1 MNTDHVLRAQ
11 AAREFD
17 SRPALAGEFLSKEA
31 YVAFKAAEARGACR
45 IFGKPAAFVVR
56 VSQPALATEFSSP
69 EAAAAFKAAEARG
82 AARIFGKP
90 AAPAAR
96 SSVGAPKP
104 PAGTMSSVLDAM
116 AEFKRSGRSY
126 IRTDL
131 VAHVASRTGLSLHDA
146 SGAIADTAAT
156 THYPVD

>member
-1 MNTDHVLRAQ
+1 MMNTDPIRAQ
-11 AAREFD
+11 AARDFD
-17 SRPALAGEFLSKEA
+17 SRPALAEEFSSKEA
-31 YVAFKAAEARGACR
+31 YVAFRAAEARGACR
-45 IFGKPAAFVVR
+45 IFGKPAAPAAR

-96 SSVGAPKP
+96 SSVGASTPL
-104 PAGTMSSVLDAM
+104 AGTMSSVLDAM

-146 SGAIADTAAT
+146 SAAVADTVAQRGR
-156 THYPVD
+156 

>member
-1 MNTDHVLRAQ
+1 MTVDQIRAQ

-17 SRPALAGEFLSKEA
+17 SRPALAGEFSSKEV
-31 YVAFKAAEARGACR
+31 YVAFKAAEARGAFR
-45 IFGKPAAFVVR
+45 IFRKPAA
-56 VSQPALATEFSSP
+56 T
-69 EAAAAFKAAEARG
+69 
-82 AARIFGKP
+82 

-96 SSVGAPKP
+96 SSVGASKP